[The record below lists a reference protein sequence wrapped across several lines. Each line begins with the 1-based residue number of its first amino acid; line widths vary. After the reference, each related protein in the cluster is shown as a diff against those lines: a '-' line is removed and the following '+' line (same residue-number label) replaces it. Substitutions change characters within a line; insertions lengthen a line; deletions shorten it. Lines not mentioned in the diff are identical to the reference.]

1 MRNAESM
8 EGTELN
14 IHGEVQIWQP
24 AVVVMMMM
32 MVMMMMSMMKVYFQL
47 SFPALKF
54 IHGDGQA
61 FAIFSKFDPNGNPI
75 NPRPNIFLENGLQKL
90 PPLQKKRIQTLMIEA
105 WLRLATYYND
115 IGDDDSV
122 ILIKDIAIYD

>member
-47 SFPALKF
+47 SFPAFKF

-61 FAIFSKFDPNGNPI
+61 FVIFSKFDQMATQLIQDPI
-75 NPRPNIFLENGLQKL
+75 YFLKMASRNYHHFR
-90 PPLQKKRIQTLMIEA
+90 KKEY
-105 WLRLATYYND
+105 RL
-115 IGDDDSV
+115 
-122 ILIKDIAIYD
+122 